1 MDESTSALN
10 PEIERE
16 LYTEIT
22 RRTNVT
28 VISIAHRMALA
39 QYHDL
44 RLTIVGDGSGQWHVE
59 QLEKR

>member
-1 MDESTSALN
+1 MN